1 MKFETRD
8 EIEEQ
13 YRWDLSGIFQN
24 DEEFL
29 ASLKQAQKYP
39 EKYLSFKGTISKEAS
54 NLLAFLHFN
63 DEVDS

>member
-13 YRWDLSGIFQN
+13 YRWDLSSIFQN

-39 EKYLSFKGTISKEAS
+39 EKYLSFKGTISKKPATS
-54 NLLAFLHFN
+54 
-63 DEVDS
+63 